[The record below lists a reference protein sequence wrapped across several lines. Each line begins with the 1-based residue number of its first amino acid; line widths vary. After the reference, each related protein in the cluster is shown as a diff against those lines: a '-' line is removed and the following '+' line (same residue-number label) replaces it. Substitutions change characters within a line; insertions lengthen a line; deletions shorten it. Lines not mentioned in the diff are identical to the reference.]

1 MDNKTKLVS
10 NPSSLNFN
18 NKVLLLLGLLLAIL
32 KSNRLNSSRQLN
44 FSRLSSLRPLNNPS
58 LDQCSNPSNSNNNP
72 CSSPNSSNQSSN
84 PSSSKQ
90 CLGQL
95 LPPHSLSKQ
104 CLDRKLN
111 LPSRRHPLL
120 VLVSRDLLYLHL
132 VCSHRISSSRQHLV
146 SGQVS
151 LFPSPNQY
159 KTSLIS
165 SLEQVDSVLQPSFN
179 CQLQHL
185 RANSNKYLTILDK
198 RRKFSL
204 KISFPSTSPSRTTS
218 LLLSLRLSK
227 LINSSSTLKHS
238 A

>member
-72 CSSPNSSNQSSN
+72 CSSPNSS
-84 PSSSKQ
+84 KQ

-104 CLDRKLN
+104 CFDRKLN

-132 VCSHRISSSRQHLV
+132 VCSHRISSSRHHLV

-179 CQLQHL
+179 CQLQHH
-185 RANSNKYLTILDK
+185 RANSNKYRTILDK
-198 RRKFSL
+198 RRKLSL
-204 KISFPSTSPSRTTS
+204 KISFPSISPSRTTS
-218 LLLSLRLSK
+218 SLLSLRLSK